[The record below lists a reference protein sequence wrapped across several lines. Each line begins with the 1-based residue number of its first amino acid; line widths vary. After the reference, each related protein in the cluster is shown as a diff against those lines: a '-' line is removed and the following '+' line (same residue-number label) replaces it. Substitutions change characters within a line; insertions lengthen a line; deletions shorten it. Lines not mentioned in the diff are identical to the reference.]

1 MQGRKGNFPKIKTKN
16 RGKEDKSRLSE
27 AVEHKMKEKAVIF
40 TGNSISHEDARKIL
54 IANYQPPVRRFQL
67 EKFVQQGYKVMGII
81 DGIFFDRAAV
91 GHREIISALNAGVK
105 VVGGASMGAL
115 RASELD
121 THGMIGVG
129 KVYEWYRDGV
139 IESDDEVAVST
150 NPDTFEPISVPLVN
164 MRETLKA
171 SLASG
176 IINEKEHED
185 LLELAISTYYPDRS
199 YLGLTK
205 EGAKKGLISEE
216 KRKEVLY
223 FFINNEIDVKR
234 QDAVLVLETVK
245 KLVEETEI

>member
-1 MQGRKGNFPKIKTKN
+1 M
-16 RGKEDKSRLSE
+16 
-27 AVEHKMKEKAVIF
+27 KMKEKAVIF
-40 TGNSISHEDARKIL
+40 TGNSISHEDAKKIL
-54 IANYQPPVRRFQL
+54 RADYQPPVRRFQL

-81 DGIFFDRAAV
+81 DGTFFDRAAV
-91 GHREIISALNAGVK
+91 GHREIISALNAGIK

-164 MRETLKA
+164 IRETFKA
-171 SLASG
+171 ALSAEL
-176 IINEKEHED
+176 INEKEHEG
-185 LLELAISTYYPDRS
+185 LLEIAIGTYYPDRS

-216 KRKEVLY
+216 KRKLLLD
-223 FFINNEIDVKR
+223 FCINSEIDVKR
-234 QDAVLVLETVK
+234 QDAVLVIETVK
-245 KLVEETEI
+245 KLIEETEV

>member
-1 MQGRKGNFPKIKTKN
+1 
-16 RGKEDKSRLSE
+16 
-27 AVEHKMKEKAVIF
+27 MKEKAVIF

-54 IANYQPPVRRFQL
+54 MANYQPPVRRFQL

-171 SLASG
+171 ALASG

-185 LLELAISTYYPDRS
+185 LLELAINTYYPDRS

-216 KRKEVLY
+216 QRKKLLD
-223 FFINNEIDVKR
+223 FFINNEIDIKR

>member
-1 MQGRKGNFPKIKTKN
+1 M
-16 RGKEDKSRLSE
+16 EE
-27 AVEHKMKEKAVIF
+27 MMKAKAVIF

-54 IANYQPPVRRFQL
+54 GANYQPPVRRFQL
-67 EKFVQQGYKVMGII
+67 EKFVQEGYKIIGII

-91 GHREIISALNAGVK
+91 GHREILSALDSGVK

-164 MRETLKA
+164 IRETLKA
-171 SLASG
+171 ALTSGLVSEEEHDSLL
-176 IINEKEHED
+176 K
-185 LLELAISTYYPDRS
+185 LAIDTYYPDRS
-199 YLGLTK
+199 YFGLVK
-205 EGAKKGLISEE
+205 EGVKKGLIPEE
-216 KRKEVLY
+216 KKKSVLDFCTGHEV
-223 FFINNEIDVKR
+223 DVKR
-234 QDAVLVLETVK
+234 EDAVLVLETVK
-245 KLVEETEI
+245 KLMEKA

>member
-1 MQGRKGNFPKIKTKN
+1 
-16 RGKEDKSRLSE
+16 
-27 AVEHKMKEKAVIF
+27 MKARAVIF

-54 IANYQPPVRRFQL
+54 RANYQPPVRRFQL
-67 EKFVQQGYKVMGII
+67 EKFVQKGYKVIGII

-91 GHREIISALNAGVK
+91 GHREIMSALDAGAK

-129 KVYEWYRDGV
+129 KIYEWYRDGV

-164 MRETLKA
+164 IRETLKA
-171 SLASG
+171 ALAAG
-176 IINEKEHED
+176 LIKEKEHDD
-185 LLELAISTYYPDRS
+185 LLGLAINTYYPDRS

-205 EGAKKGLISEE
+205 EGAKKGLIPEE
-216 KRKEVLY
+216 KTKSVLD
-223 FFINNEIDVKR
+223 FCITKGVDVKKE
-234 QDAVLVLETVK
+234 DAVLVLETAK
-245 KLVEETEI
+245 KLIEEA

>member
-1 MQGRKGNFPKIKTKN
+1 
-16 RGKEDKSRLSE
+16 
-27 AVEHKMKEKAVIF
+27 VEEKMKVRAVIF

-54 IANYQPPVRRFQL
+54 RANYQPPVRRFQL
-67 EKFVQQGYKVMGII
+67 EKFVQKGYKVIGII

-150 NPDTFEPISVPLVN
+150 NPDTFEPISAPLVN
-164 MRETLKA
+164 IRETLKA
-171 SLASG
+171 ALNSG

-185 LLELAISTYYPDRS
+185 LLELAINTYYQDRS
-199 YLGLTK
+199 YLGLVKT
-205 EGAKKGLISEE
+205 GTKKGLIPEE
-216 KRKEVLY
+216 KGKSLFNFCIGKEV
-223 FFINNEIDVKR
+223 DVKR
-234 QDAVLVLETVK
+234 EDAILVLETVK
-245 KLVEETEI
+245 KLIEEA

>member
-1 MQGRKGNFPKIKTKN
+1 
-16 RGKEDKSRLSE
+16 
-27 AVEHKMKEKAVIF
+27 MKERAVIF
-40 TGNSISHEDARKIL
+40 TGNSISHEDAKKIL
-54 IANYQPPVRRFQL
+54 RANYQPPVRRFQL

-121 THGMIGVG
+121 THGMTGVG

-164 MRETLKA
+164 IRETLKA
-171 SLASG
+171 ALATGLIS
-176 IINEKEHED
+176 EKEHD
-185 LLELAISTYYPDRS
+185 GLLELAINTYYPDRS

-205 EGAKKGLISEE
+205 EGTKKGLIQEE
-216 KRKEVLY
+216 KRKSLLDFCINSEVDL
-223 FFINNEIDVKR
+223 KR

-245 KLVEETEI
+245 KLIEEA

>member
-1 MQGRKGNFPKIKTKN
+1 M
-16 RGKEDKSRLSE
+16 
-27 AVEHKMKEKAVIF
+27 MKAKAVIF

-54 IANYQPPVRRFQL
+54 GANYQPPVRRFQL
-67 EKFVQQGYKVMGII
+67 EKFVQEGYKIIGII

-91 GHREIISALNAGVK
+91 GHREILSALDSGVK

-164 MRETLKA
+164 IRETLKA
-171 SLASG
+171 ALTSG
-176 IINEKEHED
+176 LVSEEEHD
-185 LLELAISTYYPDRS
+185 GLLKLAIDTYYPDRS
-199 YLGLTK
+199 YFGLVK
-205 EGAKKGLISEE
+205 EGVKKGLIPEE
-216 KRKEVLY
+216 KKKSVLDFCTGDEV
-223 FFINNEIDVKR
+223 DVKR
-234 QDAVLVLETVK
+234 EDAVLVLETVK
-245 KLVEETEI
+245 KLMEKA

>member
-1 MQGRKGNFPKIKTKN
+1 
-16 RGKEDKSRLSE
+16 
-27 AVEHKMKEKAVIF
+27 MKARAIIF

-54 IANYQPPVRRFQL
+54 KANYQPPIRRFQL
-67 EKFVQQGYKVMGII
+67 EKFVQKGYKVIGII

-91 GHREIISALNAGVK
+91 GHREIMSALDAGAK

-129 KVYEWYRDGV
+129 KIYEWYRDGV

-164 MRETLKA
+164 IRETLKA
-171 SLASG
+171 ALAAG
-176 IINEKEHED
+176 LIKEKEHDD
-185 LLELAISTYYPDRS
+185 LLGLAINTYYPDRS

-205 EGAKKGLISEE
+205 EGAKKGLIPEE
-216 KRKEVLY
+216 KTKSVLD
-223 FFINNEIDVKR
+223 FCITKGVDVKKE
-234 QDAVLVLETVK
+234 DAVLVLETAK
-245 KLVEETEI
+245 KLIEEA

>member
-1 MQGRKGNFPKIKTKN
+1 
-16 RGKEDKSRLSE
+16 
-27 AVEHKMKEKAVIF
+27 MKARAVIF
-40 TGNSISHEDARKIL
+40 TGNSISHEDAKKIL
-54 IANYQPPVRRFQL
+54 RANYQPPIRRFQL
-67 EKFVQQGYKVMGII
+67 EKFVQQGYKVIGII

-91 GHREIISALNAGVK
+91 GHREIMSALNAGVK

-121 THGMIGVG
+121 THGMIGAG

-164 MRETLKA
+164 IRETLKA
-171 SLASG
+171 ALTAGLVSE
-176 IINEKEHED
+176 NEHD
-185 LLELAISTYYPDRS
+185 ALLDLAINTYYPDRS

-205 EGAKKGLISEE
+205 EGAKKGLIPEE
-216 KRKEVLY
+216 KRKQLLDFCLNSAVD
-223 FFINNEIDVKR
+223 IKR

-245 KLVEETEI
+245 KLIEEA

>member
-1 MQGRKGNFPKIKTKN
+1 
-16 RGKEDKSRLSE
+16 
-27 AVEHKMKEKAVIF
+27 MKAKAVIF

-54 IANYQPPVRRFQL
+54 GANYQPPVRRFQL
-67 EKFVQQGYKVMGII
+67 EKFVQEGYKIIGII

-91 GHREIISALNAGVK
+91 GHREILSALDSGVK

-164 MRETLKA
+164 IRETLKA
-171 SLASG
+171 ALTSGLVSEEEHDSLL
-176 IINEKEHED
+176 K
-185 LLELAISTYYPDRS
+185 LAIDTYYPDRS
-199 YLGLTK
+199 YFGLVK
-205 EGAKKGLISEE
+205 EGVKKGLIPEE
-216 KRKEVLY
+216 KKKSVLDFCTGHEV
-223 FFINNEIDVKR
+223 DVKR
-234 QDAVLVLETVK
+234 EDAVLVLETVK
-245 KLVEETEI
+245 KLMEKA

>member
-1 MQGRKGNFPKIKTKN
+1 
-16 RGKEDKSRLSE
+16 
-27 AVEHKMKEKAVIF
+27 MKAKAVIF

-54 IANYQPPVRRFQL
+54 GVNYQPPVRRFQL
-67 EKFVQQGYKVMGII
+67 EKFVQEGYKIIGII

-91 GHREIISALNAGVK
+91 GHREILSALDSGVK

-164 MRETLKA
+164 IRETLKA
-171 SLASG
+171 ALTSG
-176 IINEKEHED
+176 LVSKEEYD
-185 LLELAISTYYPDRS
+185 GLLKLAIDTYYPDRS
-199 YLGLTK
+199 YFGLVK
-205 EGAKKGLISEE
+205 EGVKKGLIPEE
-216 KRKEVLY
+216 KKKSVLNFCTGNEVD
-223 FFINNEIDVKR
+223 IKR
-234 QDAVLVLETVK
+234 EDAVLVLETVK
-245 KLVEETEI
+245 KLMEEA

>member
-1 MQGRKGNFPKIKTKN
+1 
-16 RGKEDKSRLSE
+16 
-27 AVEHKMKEKAVIF
+27 MKARAVIF

-54 IANYQPPVRRFQL
+54 KANYQPPVRRFQL
-67 EKFVQQGYKVMGII
+67 EKFVQKGYKVIGII

-91 GHREIISALNAGVK
+91 GHREILSALDAGVK

-164 MRETLKA
+164 IRETLEA
-171 SLASG
+171 AFASG
-176 IINEKEHED
+176 LVSEEEHEG
-185 LLELAISTYYPDRS
+185 LLKLAIDTYYPDRS
-199 YLGLTK
+199 YFGLVK
-205 EGAKKGLISEE
+205 EGAKRGLIPEE
-216 KRKEVLY
+216 KKKSVLDFCIGNEV
-223 FFINNEIDVKR
+223 DVKR
-234 QDAVLVLETVK
+234 EDAVLVLETVK
-245 KLVEETEI
+245 KLIEEA

>member
-1 MQGRKGNFPKIKTKN
+1 
-16 RGKEDKSRLSE
+16 
-27 AVEHKMKEKAVIF
+27 MKAKAVIF
-40 TGNSISHEDARKIL
+40 TGNSISHEDAKKIL
-54 IANYQPPVRRFQL
+54 RADYQPPVRRFQL
-67 EKFVQQGYKVMGII
+67 EKFVQQGYNVMGII

-129 KVYEWYRDGV
+129 KVYEWYRDGI
-139 IESDDEVAVST
+139 IEADDEVAVST

-171 SLASG
+171 ALTAG
-176 IINEKEHED
+176 IISKKEHED
-185 LLELAISTYYPDRS
+185 LLELAINTYYPDRS

-216 KRKEVLY
+216 KRKKLLDFCV
-223 FFINNEIDVKR
+223 NSGIDVKR

>member
-1 MQGRKGNFPKIKTKN
+1 MKT
-16 RGKEDKSRLSE
+16 
-27 AVEHKMKEKAVIF
+27 KAVIF

-54 IANYQPPVRRFQL
+54 KANYQPPVRRFQL
-67 EKFVQQGYKVMGII
+67 EKFVQEGYKVIGII

-91 GHREIISALNAGVK
+91 GHREILSALNSGVK

-164 MRETLKA
+164 IRETLKA
-171 SLASG
+171 ALASG
-176 IINEKEHED
+176 LVSKEEHEG
-185 LLELAISTYYPDRS
+185 LLKLAIDTYYPDRS
-199 YLGLTK
+199 YFGLVK
-205 EGAKKGLISEE
+205 EGAKRGLIPEE
-216 KRKEVLY
+216 KKKSVLDFCTGNEV
-223 FFINNEIDVKR
+223 DVKR
-234 QDAVLVLETVK
+234 GDAVLVLETVK
-245 KLVEETEI
+245 ELIEEA